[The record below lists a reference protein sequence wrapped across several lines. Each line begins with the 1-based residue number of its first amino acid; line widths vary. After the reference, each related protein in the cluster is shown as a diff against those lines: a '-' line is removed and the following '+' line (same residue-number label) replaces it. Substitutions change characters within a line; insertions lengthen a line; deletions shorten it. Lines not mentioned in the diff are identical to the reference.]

1 MRDVLLMGVVLC
13 SLPIACRHTWAGVLL
28 WTWISIMN
36 PHKLAWGFAMD
47 MPFAAMAAGATIVS
61 LVFTK
66 DKLRLPSHPA
76 VVAIVLLTLW
86 MCVTTV
92 FAVHPDESWP
102 DLKRTLKIQAMT
114 LVALAALRERKHI
127 EMFVWINALSIGFYG
142 FKGGLF
148 TIASG
153 GGERVWGPPG
163 GFIEGNN
170 EVGLA
175 LVMVIPMLNYL
186 RVVSTRRWL
195 RMGLVALMLFTAVA
209 VLGTQSRGAFL
220 AILAMG
226 VLLWSRSSE
235 KAIAAVVIGVIGMGL
250 TAFMPS
256 SWSDRM
262 NTIGTYEQ
270 DGSAMGRINAWK
282 MAFHLA
288 NDRPLGGGFDIY
300 TGPIFAK
307 YAPVP
312 EDVHAAHSIYF
323 QVLGEHGWLGLM
335 LFLMIG
341 AFTFRAANQ
350 IRREAKRRP
359 DAQWLYHLAG
369 MMQVSMVG
377 YGVGGAFLS
386 LAYFDL
392 PYNVTVVML
401 AGLRWLH
408 DPDLSSRTE
417 GAFGAADPTSAAERR
432 PRVRRLA

>member
-1 MRDVLLMGVVLC
+1 MRDTLLIVIVLASLVL
-13 SLPIACRHTWAGVLL
+13 AVRHTWAAVLL

-36 PHKLAWGFAMD
+36 PHKLAWGFAMN
-47 MPFAAMAAGATIVS
+47 MPFAAMAAGAAAIS

-66 DKLRLPSHPA
+66 DKVRLPSHP
-76 VVAIVLLTLW
+76 VVVVLILFMLW

-92 FAVHPDESWP
+92 FAIHPEGSWP
-102 DLKRTLKIQAMT
+102 ELKRNLKILVMT
-114 LVALAALRERKHI
+114 LVAVAALRERKHI

-142 FKGGLF
+142 VKGGLF
-148 TIASG
+148 TILTG
-153 GGERVWGPPG
+153 GGQRVWGPPG

-175 LVMVIPMLNYL
+175 LVMVIPLLNYVRL
-186 RVVSTRRWL
+186 VSTRRWL
-195 RMGLVALMLFTAVA
+195 RMALAATMMFTAVA

-226 VLLWSRSSE
+226 ALLWSRSKE
-235 KAIAAVVIGVIGMGL
+235 KAVAAVVIGVVGTLL
-250 TAFMPS
+250 TSFMPE

-262 NTIGTYEQ
+262 NTIGTYEE

-288 NDRPLGGGFDIY
+288 NDRFLGGGLDIY

-312 EDVHAAHSIYF
+312 DDVHAAHSIYF
-323 QVLGEHGWLGLM
+323 QVLGEHGWVGLL
-335 LFLMIG
+335 LFLLVG
-341 AFTFRAANQ
+341 AYTFAAAAR
-350 IRREAKRRP
+350 IRREAHGRP

-369 MMQVSMVG
+369 MVQVSMVG
-377 YGVGGAFLS
+377 YAVGGAFLS

-392 PYNVTVVML
+392 PYNLAVIAL

-408 DPDLSSRTE
+408 DPELSSRTA
-417 GAFGAADPTSAAERR
+417 GAFGAADPTRSAP
-432 PRVRRLA
+432 PRRRLA